1 MPAVVQVFPW
11 RWAWAVALGAA
22 LAACPSGETRHDA
35 YMKGLQTEGEAE
47 RGPCKLTF
55 DGGLRA
61 QVLDSAQVAE
71 CLRMQEQAIAHYE
84 RARDLGMKGDPAFE
98 QTYARA
104 LERRKRLE
112 SMLRNIA
119 RLEREKVEAR
129 AAEPGG

>member
-1 MPAVVQVFPW
+1 MP
-11 RWAWAVALGAA
+11 RWALLPLLLGS
-22 LAACPSGETRHDA
+22 LTACPSGETRHDA

-55 DGGLRA
+55 DGGMRA
-61 QVLDSAQVAE
+61 QVLDSAKVAE
-71 CLRMQEQAIAHYE
+71 CLRMQEQAIGHYE

-104 LERRKRLE
+104 LERRERLE
-112 SMLRNIA
+112 SMLRNLA

-129 AAEPGG
+129 AAEPGR